1 MQIQVFHDILIYLSQ
16 NTDKYVAPPHE
27 HKKISGG
34 NTMKLGN
41 ISILVLFFVCM
52 GSFNVF
58 ADDDAK
64 KQELMDAVDYSVS
77 LIESKGKAAFGEL
90 EAFRFND
97 GKDYIYITNYDAVVI
112 MHPVAPE
119 LLNKDCTG
127 IRGAK
132 GKYFGAE
139 MKSKAQSTG
148 VGWTNYWWPNPAKN
162 GEPDLKCS
170 YFKVA
175 NMGGEKVIVY
185 AASFGI
191 SEKGCE

>member
-1 MQIQVFHDILIYLSQ
+1 
-16 NTDKYVAPPHE
+16 
-27 HKKISGG
+27 
-34 NTMKLGN
+34 MKLCN
-41 ISILVLFFVCM
+41 ISIWVLLCVTMCF
-52 GSFNVF
+52 SNVF
-58 ADDDAK
+58 ADENAK
-64 KQELMDAVDYSVS
+64 KQELIDAVEYGVQ
-77 LIESKGKAAFGEL
+77 LIESKGQAAFDEL
-90 EAFRFND
+90 SAFRFDN
-97 GKDYIYITNYDAVVI
+97 GTGYLYITNYDAVVI

-139 MKSKAQSTG
+139 MKSKAQSAG
-148 VGWTNYWWPNPAKN
+148 MGWTHYWWPNRDKN
-162 GEPDLKCS
+162 GEPDIKCA

-175 NMGGEKVIVY
+175 NMDGQKVIIY